1 MIGKANPADLHSH
14 EQGYPG
20 HKAAP
25 QYPRKQLLFSAYKTH
40 GTEAGAKALTSLAA
54 TSRRVSMTDNTSLM
68 SKFAETP
75 FSGNNKSPP
84 GS

>member
-1 MIGKANPADLHSH
+1 MNSCMYKDR
-14 EQGYPG
+14 E
-20 HKAAP
+20 AP
-25 QYPRKQLLFSAYKTH
+25 QYPWQGSSLCWSAYKTH
-40 GTEAGAKALTSLAA
+40 DKEAGAKAVTSLAA